1 MRRGGRPWGA
11 PPTTTPSP
19 PAACSWLWTS
29 SCEGGARVSSR
40 AAEDMIH
47 AVVEFGLLRWVVANP
62 YEAGGVVFG
71 ILSVWLTTRENV
83 WCWPTGLVT
92 VSLYIIVFGQAKLYA
107 DMGLQVVYVALCL
120 YGWYE
125 WLHGGPGQGALRV
138 SRTPR
143 TAGLAIALGAA
154 LRGQP
159 DAALPYLDS
168 TTASFSLVAQ
178 WMQTRKWLE
187 TWVVW
192 IAVDV
197 VYVGMYVFK
206 QLHPTAVLYAIYLAL
221 AVMGRRAWIKSALV
235 GG

>member
-1 MRRGGRPWGA
+1 
-11 PPTTTPSP
+11 
-19 PAACSWLWTS
+19 
-29 SCEGGARVSSR
+29 
-40 AAEDMIH
+40 MIFH
-47 AVVEFGLLRWVVANP
+47 AVVGALFDIFRWVVANP

-92 VSLYIIVFGQAKLYA
+92 VSLYIVVFWQAKFYA

-125 WLHGGPGQGALRV
+125 WLHGGLGHGALGV

-143 TAGLAIALGAA
+143 TAGLALAAGGTVFAIVLGAA
-154 LRGQP
+154 LRGQT

-168 TTASFSLVAQ
+168 TTTSFSLVAQ

-197 VYVGMYVFK
+197 VYVGMYVYK
-206 QLHPTAVLYAIYLAL
+206 QLHPTAVLYVIYLAL
-221 AVMGRRAWIKSALV
+221 AVMGRRAWMKSALAE
-235 GG
+235 G

>member
-1 MRRGGRPWGA
+1 M
-11 PPTTTPSP
+11 SP
-19 PAACSWLWTS
+19 YEL
-29 SCEGGARVSSR
+29 V
-40 AAEDMIH
+40 
-47 AVVEFGLLRWVVANP
+47 GLL
-62 YEAGGVVFG
+62 FG

-92 VSLYIIVFGQAKLYA
+92 VSLYIVVFGQAKLYA

-138 SRTPR
+138 SPTPR
-143 TAGLAIALGAA
+143 LAGLALAAGGTVFAIVLGAA
-154 LRGQP
+154 LRGQT
-159 DAALPYLDS
+159 DAALPFLDS
-168 TTASFSLVAQ
+168 TTTSFSLVAQ

-197 VYVGMYVFK
+197 VAIAR
-206 QLHPTAVLYAIYLAL
+206 AVIAAEEE
-221 AVMGRRAWIKSALV
+221 AVSRADRLLILDTDLLSTVVYSRAYYGECPPWVEAAARERRAHLYLLHHPDVPWVADGLYRDV
-235 GG
+235 PDRRE

>member
-1 MRRGGRPWGA
+1 
-11 PPTTTPSP
+11 
-19 PAACSWLWTS
+19 
-29 SCEGGARVSSR
+29 
-40 AAEDMIH
+40 MIFH
-47 AVVEFGLLRWVVANP
+47 AVVGALFGILRWVVANP

-83 WCWPTGLVT
+83 WCWPTGLVN
-92 VSLYIIVFGQAKLYA
+92 VGLFIIVFAQAKLYA

-125 WLHGGPGQGALRV
+125 WLHGGPGHGALRV

-143 TAGLAIALGAA
+143 AAGLALAGAGTVFAIVLGAA
-154 LRGQP
+154 LGRHT
-159 DAALPYLDS
+159 DAALPFLDS
-168 TTASFSLVAQ
+168 TTTSFSLVAQ

-197 VYVGMYVFK
+197 VYVGMYVYK
-206 QLHPTAVLYAIYLAL
+206 QLHLTAVLYTIFLAL
-221 AVMGRRAWIKSALV
+221 AVMGRRAWIKSA

>member
-1 MRRGGRPWGA
+1 VSIYEVMGA
-11 PPTTTPSP
+11 
-19 PAACSWLWTS
+19 
-29 SCEGGARVSSR
+29 
-40 AAEDMIH
+40 
-47 AVVEFGLLRWVVANP
+47 LLQWVVHNP
-62 YEAGGVVFG
+62 YEVVGVLFG

-83 WCWPTGLVT
+83 WCWPTGLVN
-92 VSLYIIVFGQAKLYA
+92 VGLFIIVFAQAKLYA

-143 TAGLAIALGAA
+143 SAGLALAAGGTVFAVVLGAA
-154 LRGQP
+154 LRGQT

-168 TTASFSLVAQ
+168 TLTSFSLVAQ

-197 VYVGMYVFK
+197 VYVGMYIYK
-206 QLHPTAVLYAIYLAL
+206 QLHPTAVLYTVFLAL
-221 AVMGRRAWIKSALV
+221 AVMGRRAWIKSAPAE
-235 GG
+235 G

>member
-1 MRRGGRPWGA
+1 MNA
-11 PPTTTPSP
+11 Y
-19 PAACSWLWTS
+19 
-29 SCEGGARVSSR
+29 E
-40 AAEDMIH
+40 
-47 AVVEFGLLRWVVANP
+47 VV
-62 YEAGGVVFG
+62 GVLFG

-83 WCWPTGLVT
+83 WCWPTGLVN
-92 VSLYIIVFGQAKLYA
+92 VGLFIIVFWQAKLYA

-125 WLHGGPGQGALRV
+125 WLHGGPGHGALRV

-143 TAGLAIALGAA
+143 SAGLALAGGGTVFAIVLGAA
-154 LRGQP
+154 LRRHT
-159 DAALPYLDS
+159 DAALPFLDS
-168 TTASFSLVAQ
+168 TTTSFSLVAQ

-197 VYVGMYVFK
+197 VYVGMYVYK
-206 QLHPTAVLYAIYLAL
+206 QLHPTAVLYTIFLVL
-221 AVMGRRAWIKSALV
+221 AVMGRRAWIKSALA

>member
-1 MRRGGRPWGA
+1 VSTYAVMGA
-11 PPTTTPSP
+11 
-19 PAACSWLWTS
+19 
-29 SCEGGARVSSR
+29 
-40 AAEDMIH
+40 
-47 AVVEFGLLRWVVANP
+47 LLQWVVHNP
-62 YEAGGVVFG
+62 YEAGGVLFG

-92 VSLYIIVFGQAKLYA
+92 VGLYIVVFGQAKLYA
-107 DMGLQVVYVALCL
+107 GMGLQVVYVALCL

-143 TAGLAIALGAA
+143 SAGVALAAGGTVLAAVLGAA
-154 LRGQP
+154 LRGQT

-168 TTASFSLVAQ
+168 TLTSFSLVAQ

-197 VYVGMYVFK
+197 VYVGMYVYK
-206 QLHPTAVLYAIYLAL
+206 QLHPTAVLYTVFLAL
-221 AVMGRRAWIKSALV
+221 AVMGRRAWIRSALAE
-235 GG
+235 G